1 MTTSPTTPG
10 PRPDQAAR
18 GRLTLVLGGQK
29 SGKSGLAARRAEASG
44 RPVVVVAPAVV
55 RDEEF
60 KARVERHRADRPAH
74 WRTLETFDLAAAV
87 ADAGPG
93 SFVLVD
99 ALDTWLAETLESSG
113 VFVGDEVPDPALRA
127 RAEDGV
133 VAALRAFAGAVAAL
147 DVDVLVIAGQPGLGV
162 HAGGPGARLYVDVHG
177 RAVQTLS
184 AAADEAL
191 LVVGGRVVRL
201 EPDLPPDASALAP
214 GLAAAGISAAAEP
227 VAPGDGPAAA
237 GHAAVGLA
245 AVGQAAP
252 LEPVRPGVPVGSAA
266 PVGPVGPAVPAG
278 PAAPAGPA
286 ESVDALLREHGDT
299 QVPPGTVDL
308 AVNVQPG
315 PPSWLADRLAA
326 AVRDLA
332 AYPDDRAARA
342 AAAARHGRPA
352 EECLVVDGAA
362 EAFWLLASVLRP
374 RLAACVHPSFTEPEA
389 ALRAAGIPVARIQR
403 DAGRDWRLDPS
414 TVPAAAD
421 LVVLGRPDN
430 PTGVLDPVETV
441 AALTRPGRTVVVDE
455 AFAEFLADAGGV
467 AGRRD
472 LAGVVAVR
480 SLTKLWGLAGLR
492 VGYVTG
498 PPDLVG
504 RLAAGRQPWSV
515 NSLALTAVET
525 LTSPVAEDERRAR
538 AAAVAELRT
547 ELIAGLRTVGGL
559 EVWDAHANFVLVRS
573 GHPGL
578 RDRLL
583 EHGLAA
589 RRADTFPG
597 LDDRAVRV
605 AVRDRATN
613 RRLIAALRTI
623 EERGSA

>member
-1 MTTSPTTPG
+1 M
-10 PRPDQAAR
+10 
-18 GRLTLVLGGQK
+18 LGGQK

-60 KARVERHRADRPAH
+60 AARVERHRADRPAH

-87 ADAGPG
+87 ADAGAG
-93 SFVLVD
+93 TFVLVD

-113 VFVGDEVPDPALRA
+113 VFVGDDVPDPARRV

-133 VAALRAFAGAVAAL
+133 VAALRAFTGAVAAL

-177 RAVQTLS
+177 RAVQSLS

-201 EPDLPPDASALAP
+201 EPDVPPGVSASGTSPSSGPVAAPPAGDLATPADAATPEGSSSLGGFAP
-214 GLAAAGISAAAEP
+214 PGEPTIAVRPETGQSAAGA
-227 VAPGDGPAAA
+227 
-237 GHAAVGLA
+237 
-245 AVGQAAP
+245 
-252 LEPVRPGVPVGSAA
+252 
-266 PVGPVGPAVPAG
+266 
-278 PAAPAGPA
+278 
-286 ESVDALLREHGDT
+286 SVDPPLREHGDT
-299 QVPPGTVDL
+299 QVPAGMVDL

-362 EAFWLLASVLRP
+362 EAFWLLARVLRP

-389 ALRAAGIPVARIQR
+389 ALRAAGLPGVRVLR
-403 DAGRDWRLDPS
+403 DAEQGWRLDPS
-414 TVPAAAD
+414 SVPEAAD

-430 PTGVLDPVETV
+430 PTGVLDPAETV
-441 AALTRPGRTVVVDE
+441 AALVRPGRIVVVDE
-455 AFAEFLADAGGV
+455 AFAEFLDDADGV

-472 LAGVVAVR
+472 LPGVLAVR

-492 VGYVTG
+492 VGYVVG

-504 RLAAGRQPWSV
+504 RLAAERRPWSV
-515 NSLALTAVET
+515 NSLALTAIEA

-538 AAAVAELRT
+538 ATAVAGLRA
-547 ELIAGLRTVGGL
+547 ELIAGLRAVGGL

-573 GHPGL
+573 GRPGL

-613 RRLIAALRTI
+613 QRLIAALRTI

>member
-1 MTTSPTTPG
+1 MNLPPHPPRPQPG
-10 PRPDQAAR
+10 PSPR

-60 KARVERHRADRPAH
+60 KARVERHRADRPPH

-87 ADAGPG
+87 AEAGDG
-93 SFVLVD
+93 TFVLVD
-99 ALDTWLAETLESSG
+99 ALDTWLAETLESAG
-113 VFVGDEVPDPALRA
+113 VFVGDDVPDSDRRA
-127 RAEDGV
+127 RAEDAV
-133 VAALRAFAGAVAAL
+133 VAALRAFTGAVAAL
-147 DVDVLVIAGQPGLGV
+147 DVEVVVIAGQPGLGV

-201 EPDLPPDASALAP
+201 EPDAP
-214 GLAAAGISAAAEP
+214 
-227 VAPGDGPAAA
+227 
-237 GHAAVGLA
+237 
-245 AVGQAAP
+245 
-252 LEPVRPGVPVGSAA
+252 
-266 PVGPVGPAVPAG
+266 
-278 PAAPAGPA
+278 PAAPADPR
-286 ESVDALLREHGDT
+286 LREHGDT
-299 QVPPGTVDL
+299 QVPPGATDL

-315 PPSWLADRLAA
+315 PPPWLADRLAA

-342 AAAARHGRPA
+342 AAAARHGRPP

-362 EAFWLLASVLRP
+362 EAFWLLADALRP

-389 ALRAAGIPVARIQR
+389 ALRAAGVPVVRVWRRPEQ
-403 DAGRDWRLDPS
+403 GWRLDPS
-414 TVPAAAD
+414 AVPSDAD

-441 AALTRPGRTVVVDE
+441 AALARPGRTVVVDE
-455 AFAEFLADAGGV
+455 AFAEFLDDAGGV

-472 LAGVVAVR
+472 LPGVVAVR

-498 PPDLVG
+498 PPDIVA
-504 RLAAGRQPWSV
+504 RLAARRQPWSV
-515 NSLALTAVET
+515 NSLALTAIEA

-538 AAAVAELRT
+538 AAAVAELRA
-547 ELIAGLRTVGGL
+547 ELIIAIRALGGPR
-559 EVWDAHANFVLVRS
+559 VWDAHANFVLVQAER
-573 GHPGL
+573 PGL
-578 RDRLL
+578 RERLL

-605 AVRDRATN
+605 AVRDRETTA
-613 RRLIAALRTI
+613 RLVAALRTI
-623 EERGSA
+623 EDGSPA

>member
-1 MTTSPTTPG
+1 M
-10 PRPDQAAR
+10 
-18 GRLTLVLGGQK
+18 VGGQK
-29 SGKSGLAARRAEASG
+29 SGKSSLAERRAAASG

-87 ADAGPG
+87 AEAGPG

-113 VFVGDEVPDPALRA
+113 VFVGDEVPDPGLRT

-133 VAALRAFAGAVAAL
+133 VAALRAFIGAVAAL
-147 DVDVLVIAGQPGLGV
+147 DVEVLVIAGQPGLGV

-191 LVVGGRVVRL
+191 LVVAGRVVRL
-201 EPDLPPDASALAP
+201 EPDVPRGGPHDRPSDRPDHHARAQPPD
-214 GLAAAGISAAAEP
+214 
-227 VAPGDGPAAA
+227 
-237 GHAAVGLA
+237 
-245 AVGQAAP
+245 Q
-252 LEPVRPGVPVGSAA
+252 
-266 PVGPVGPAVPAG
+266 
-278 PAAPAGPA
+278 
-286 ESVDALLREHGDT
+286 LLREHGDA

-315 PPSWLADRLAA
+315 PPSWLAYRLAT

-352 EECLVVDGAA
+352 EECLVVNGAA
-362 EAFWLLASVLRP
+362 EAFWLLADVLRP

-389 ALRAAGIPVARIQR
+389 ALRAAGVPIARVPR
-403 DAGRDWRLDPS
+403 DPAQGWRLDPS
-414 TVPAAAD
+414 TVPEAAD

-430 PTGVLDPVETV
+430 PTGVLDPAETV
-441 AALTRPGRTVVVDE
+441 AALSRPGRTVVVDE
-455 AFAEFLADAGGV
+455 AFAEFLTQAGGL
-467 AGRRD
+467 ADRRD
-472 LAGVVAVR
+472 LPGVVAVR

-492 VGYVTG
+492 AGYVVG
-498 PPDLVG
+498 PPELLG

-515 NSLALTAVET
+515 NSLALTAVEA
-525 LTSPVAEDERRAR
+525 LTSPAAEEERRTR
-538 AAAVAELRT
+538 AASVAELRT
-547 ELIAGLRTVGGL
+547 ELVAGLRTVGGL
-559 EVWDAHANFVLVRS
+559 EVWDAHANFVLLRS
-573 GHPGL
+573 ARPGL

-605 AVRDRATN
+605 AVRDHATN
-613 RRLIAALRTI
+613 QRLIAALRTT

>member
-1 MTTSPTTPG
+1 M
-10 PRPDQAAR
+10 
-18 GRLTLVLGGQK
+18 LGGQK

-55 RDEEF
+55 RDDEF

-87 ADAGPG
+87 TDAGAG

-99 ALDTWLAETLESSG
+99 ALDTWLAETLESAG

-133 VAALRAFAGAVAAL
+133 VAALRAFTAAVAAL
-147 DVDVLVIAGQPGLGV
+147 DVDVLAIAGQPGLGV

-177 RAVQTLS
+177 RAVQALS
-184 AAADEAL
+184 AVADEVL

-201 EPDLPPDASALAP
+201 EPDAPP
-214 GLAAAGISAAAEP
+214 EP
-227 VAPGDGPAAA
+227 VPP
-237 GHAAVGLA
+237 
-245 AVGQAAP
+245 
-252 LEPVRPGVPVGSAA
+252 A
-266 PVGPVGPAVPAG
+266 PVADP
-278 PAAPAGPA
+278 
-286 ESVDALLREHGDT
+286 LLREHGDT
-299 QVPPGTVDL
+299 QVPPGAVDL

-315 PPSWLADRLAA
+315 PPPWLADRLAA

-342 AAAARHGRPA
+342 AAAARHGRLA

-362 EAFWLLASVLRP
+362 EAFWLLAQVLRP

-389 ALRAAGIPVARIQR
+389 ALRAAGVPVVRVLR
-403 DAGRDWRLDPS
+403 DEAAGWRLDPS
-414 TVPAAAD
+414 AVPSAAD

-441 AALTRPGRTVVVDE
+441 AALARPGRTVVVDE
-455 AFAEFLADAGGV
+455 AFTEFLDDADGL

-472 LAGVVAVR
+472 LPGMVAVR

-492 VGYVTG
+492 IGYVVG
-498 PPDLVG
+498 PPDLIG

-515 NSLALTAVET
+515 NSLALTAVEA
-525 LTSPVAEDERRAR
+525 LTAPVAEDERRAR
-538 AAAVAELRT
+538 AGAVADLRT
-547 ELIAGLRTVGGL
+547 ELVAGLRSVGGL

-573 GHPGL
+573 GRPGL

-583 EHGLAA
+583 EQGLAA

-613 RRLIAALRTI
+613 ERLVAALRII
-623 EERGSA
+623 EEGGSV